1 MEFKKLTSKAVRQR
15 LGSIQLDLH
24 YKPET
29 VFAVEKPGAEDF
41 SAILCNAQWLR
52 DQGVEIPAF
61 GKSEPKEESKP
72 AKKK

>member
-29 VFAVEKPGAEDF
+29 VFAVEKPGADDY

-52 DQGVEIPAF
+52 DQGVEIPALE
-61 GKSEPKEESKP
+61 KSKP
-72 AKKK
+72 DKKSDSKKK